1 MTDALETIR
10 TLCRYRHDAQDRL
23 AIVDPGA
30 QDSVLRFYQKSRLT
44 VEIQGAVRRRI
55 FQSGDHLLAEHSMEG
70 SAARVDM
77 LGTDVQRSVL
87 HAVTAQE
94 RQSLVY
100 SPYGHRL
107 QGTQVPGFNG
117 ERADPVTGHYLLG
130 NGYRAFNPVL
140 MRFNNPDT
148 LSPFGRG
155 GLNAYA
161 YCLGDP
167 VNVRDPSGHFAVL
180 NALSSL
186 MNRVG
191 GRLGFVG
198 RSGASLAVFPIE
210 TLPLE
215 ITRKIINV
223 TPRPD
228 LESWAK
234 TSRKWGSIIEDLLT
248 MPKRNRKSTGV
259 LWDVHNDL
267 FGTKPR
273 VSLSRLKNSDDYRA
287 VVRHIGSQE
296 GRAAAENHILRQQK
310 EQFFSQNVR
319 PGARYKDFVAKVWRL
334 KRPDPEE
341 ANSLLAG
348 YRGLLTSSFIV
359 EDRRLTVD
367 KMIDDIRA
375 KLDE

>member
-55 FQSGDHLLAEHSMEG
+55 FQSGDHLLAEHSTEG
-70 SAARVDM
+70 STARVDM

-161 YCLGDP
+161 YCSGDP
-167 VNVRDPSGHFAVL
+167 VNVRDPSGHIPVAA
-180 NALSSL
+180 ALSTLSPFE
-186 MNRVG
+186 
-191 GRLGFVG
+191 RLPAEVLEQVFKQLPGKD
-198 RSGASLAVFPIE
+198 LA
-210 TLPLE
+210 
-215 ITRKIINV
+215 
-223 TPRPD
+223 
-228 LESWAK
+228 
-234 TSRKWGSIIEDLLT
+234 
-248 MPKRNRKSTGV
+248 
-259 LWDVHNDL
+259 
-267 FGTKPR
+267 
-273 VSLSRLKNSDDYRA
+273 SLSRTSKWMSGSVSGITELPEINISDSTALQKIHGELKGEALGVLPAKLKSDPFYKVQVGYAAKAGAKRMAAQLEDALEKRQLLVDRVTGRKGASYFEFEAQLARDRRIYADNPANLRNINKAARDYRA
-287 VVRHIGSQE
+287 LDARATSLIHQRADQ
-296 GRAAAENHILRQQK
+296 GRL
-310 EQFFSQNVR
+310 V
-319 PGARYKDFVAKVWRL
+319 
-334 KRPDPEE
+334 
-341 ANSLLAG
+341 
-348 YRGLLTSSFIV
+348 
-359 EDRRLTVD
+359 
-367 KMIDDIRA
+367 DDIRRN
-375 KLDE
+375 LNS